1 MQLSVIRYGTYPLMT
16 LAFTYALFAVIA
28 TAVNIGTQD
37 ILMRIYSG
45 PYALGLSVLAGT
57 AIGLVVKYVL
67 DKRYIFRFRTRNAAH
82 DGQTFVLY
90 TVMGIATTIIFWAF
104 EFGFHHV
111 FETATMRYVGGVIG
125 LAIGYVTKFY
135 LDKKFVFT
143 QRAA

>member
-1 MQLSVIRYGTYPLMT
+1 MQLSDIRYGTYPLMT

-37 ILMRIYSG
+37 IFMRIYSG
-45 PYALGLSVLAGT
+45 PYGLGLSVLAGT
-57 AIGLVVKYVL
+57 AIGLVVKYLL

-82 DGQTFVLY
+82 NGQTFVLY
-90 TVMGIATTIIFWAF
+90 AIMGVATTIIFWTF
-104 EFGFHHV
+104 EFGFQYV

>member
-1 MQLSVIRYGTYPLMT
+1 VQLSVIRYGTYPLMT

-37 ILMRIYSG
+37 IFMRIYSG
-45 PYALGLSVLAGT
+45 PYGLGLSVLAGT
-57 AIGLVVKYVL
+57 AIGLVVKYLL
-67 DKRYIFRFRTRNAAH
+67 DKRYIFRFHTRNAAH
-82 DGQTFVLY
+82 NGQTFVLY
-90 TVMGIATTIIFWAF
+90 AIMGVATTIIFWTF
-104 EFGFHHV
+104 EFGFQHV